1 MTLST
6 YSYTV
11 SEPIVVDAPPDS
23 RQLKKQVL
31 TRSQTRPQPYLLILG
46 IGILLLVSLIV
57 VHVHQL
63 WSSSIRIFKR

>member
-11 SEPIVVDAPPDS
+11 SEPIVVDSPIDS
-23 RQLKKQVL
+23 CQSKKYISI
-31 TRSQTRPQPYLLILG
+31 RSQTRPQPYLLIMG
-46 IGILLLVSLIV
+46 IGILLLLSLTV

-63 WSSSIRIFKR
+63 WSSGIRIFKR